1 MSELKVCVIGAG
13 IMGADHIQ
21 RITKTIVGAEV
32 SWIVEPDPTRAA
44 AALLKAPEAQIA
56 ESFADVL
63 TSGGVDAILI
73 ASPGDL
79 HESVLIP
86 ALEAGLPIL
95 CEKPLTRDPISAL
108 RVIDAEVA
116 AGKKLIQVGFMRR
129 FDKEYMQLRALI
141 ESGSSGELL
150 GLRCAHRN
158 PSVPDTYINSMLIN
172 DSVVHEIDIVHY
184 LTQSPIAAIE
194 IKHFRRNR
202 LSPERLSEPIL
213 VLLETESGILA
224 DVEMSVSVQFGYQ
237 VRTEAL
243 FEKGAAE
250 IGRTSGMT
258 QWSNGRYGGEEFMT
272 YTARFAEAYDH
283 QVQRWVN
290 ATARGEID
298 GPSAW
303 DGYIA
308 AAACQAGLEALE
320 SGKREVVS
328 YAPMPSLYK

>member
-1 MSELKVCVIGAG
+1 MSDLKVCVIGAG

-21 RITKTIVGAEV
+21 RITQTIVGAEV
-32 SWIVEPDPTRAA
+32 SWIVEPDPTRAG
-44 AALLKAPEAQIA
+44 AALQNAPGAQIA
-56 ESFADVL
+56 QSFTDVL
-63 TSGGVDAILI
+63 ASGGVDAVLI

-250 IGRTSGMT
+250 IGI
-258 QWSNGRYGGEEFMT
+258 F
-272 YTARFAEAYDH
+272 
-283 QVQRWVN
+283 
-290 ATARGEID
+290 
-298 GPSAW
+298 
-303 DGYIA
+303 
-308 AAACQAGLEALE
+308 
-320 SGKREVVS
+320 
-328 YAPMPSLYK
+328 